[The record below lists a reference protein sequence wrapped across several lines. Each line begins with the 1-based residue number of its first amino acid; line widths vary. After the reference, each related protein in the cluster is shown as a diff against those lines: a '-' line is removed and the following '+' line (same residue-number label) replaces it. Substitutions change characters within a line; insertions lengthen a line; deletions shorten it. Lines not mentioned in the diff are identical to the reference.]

1 MSQELVVIEVTREA
15 PRADE
20 SSGLFGLIGRVASFG
35 VRSTGDALEA
45 VIGSDAVE
53 ESIDRLLSSPA
64 IERLIQTALS
74 GPLVDALSRELVRQR
89 VVERITTTL
98 IEAGVFEPIVDAFLE
113 RPELW
118 VLVEEIA
125 QSPAVSDAI
134 RQQSFGFADQVGDEV
149 RGRTRSA
156 DDILARAARRLVGR
170 RGQMAA
176 QMPSDGDAHV
186 AGDSPK
192 QSADEEAG
200 K

>member
-1 MSQELVVIEVTREA
+1 MSQELVVIEVASEQ
-15 PRADE
+15 PRSDD
-20 SSGLFGLIGRVASFG
+20 GGGVFGLLGRVASFG
-35 VRSTGDALEA
+35 VRSTGDAIEA

-53 ESIDRLLSSPA
+53 ESINRLLSSPA

-98 IEAGVFEPIVDAFLE
+98 IEAGVFEPIIDAFLE

-125 QSPAVSDAI
+125 QSPSVSDAI

-149 RGRTRSA
+149 RGRSRSA

-176 QMPSDGDAHV
+176 QRPSDGDAHV
-186 AGDSPK
+186 EGENGDQAAAAKGS
-192 QSADEEAG
+192 E
-200 K
+200 

>member
-1 MSQELVVIEVTREA
+1 MSQELVVIELGREA
-15 PRADE
+15 PRGEE

-35 VRSTGDALEA
+35 VRSTGDAIEA

-53 ESIDRLLSSPA
+53 ESINRLLSSPA

-118 VLVEEIA
+118 VLVDEIA
-125 QSPAVSDAI
+125 QSPSVSDAI

-149 RGRTRSA
+149 RGRSRSA

-176 QMPSDGDAHV
+176 QRPSDGDAHIEGQTDKN
-186 AGDSPK
+186 ASTQTGS
-192 QSADEEAG
+192 E
-200 K
+200 

>member
-1 MSQELVVIEVTREA
+1 MSQELVVIEAGRDTPPKV
-15 PRADE
+15 E
-20 SSGLFGLIGRVASFG
+20 SGRLFSLIGRVASFG
-35 VRSTGDALEA
+35 VRSTGDAIEA

-118 VLVEEIA
+118 VLVDQIA
-125 QSPAVSDAI
+125 QSPSVGDAI

-149 RGRTRSA
+149 RGRSRSA
-156 DDILARAARRLVGR
+156 DDILARAARRIVGR

-186 AGDSPK
+186 EGKDDDRAPAKKAGP
-192 QSADEEAG
+192 
-200 K
+200 

>member
-1 MSQELVVIEVTREA
+1 MSQELVVIEVAREQ
-15 PRADE
+15 PRSDD
-20 SSGLFGLIGRVASFG
+20 GGGVFGLLGRVASFG
-35 VRSTGDALEA
+35 VRSTGDAIEA

-53 ESIDRLLSSPA
+53 ESINRLLSSPA

-125 QSPAVSDAI
+125 QSPSVSDAI
-134 RQQSFGFADQVGDEV
+134 RQQSFGFVDQVGDEV
-149 RGRTRSA
+149 RGRSRSA

-186 AGDSPK
+186 EGANTDQTSTEKGS
-192 QSADEEAG
+192 E
-200 K
+200 

>member
-1 MSQELVVIEVTREA
+1 MSQELVVIELGRDE
-15 PRADE
+15 PRSAD
-20 SSGLFGLIGRVASFG
+20 GGGVLGLIGRVASFG
-35 VRSTGDALEA
+35 VRGAGDAIEA

-53 ESIDRLLSSPA
+53 DSIDRLLGSPA

-98 IEAGVFEPIVDAFLE
+98 IEAGVFEPIIDAFLE

-125 QSPAVSDAI
+125 QSPSVSDAI

-149 RGRTRSA
+149 RGRSRSA

-176 QMPSDGDAHV
+176 QRPSDKDAHV
-186 AGDSPK
+186 EGETDDQTTK
-192 QSADEEAG
+192 EEG
-200 K
+200 SK

>member
-15 PRADE
+15 PRVDE

-134 RQQSFGFADQVGDEV
+134 RQQSFGFADQVGDVVEQFV
-149 RGRTRSA
+149 EFEIDMFDA
-156 DDILARAARRLVGR
+156 ELAGFDFRKVENIVQNPEQRLGGVAHHAQHAALVG
-170 RGQMAA
+170 G
-176 QMPSDGDAHV
+176 
-186 AGDSPK
+186 
-192 QSADEEAG
+192 
-200 K
+200 